1 MAASSED
8 ASEKSLEPTQRKLEQ
23 ARDKGEIARSSDLTT
38 AAGYAGFLVATLL
51 VGASSISDLGAL
63 LASFLERPDRLV
75 PLVFDVSGTAPL
87 DGLASSFVLGLAPWV
102 LVPAIFSIGIIFFQ
116 NGFVFTP
123 SRLAPKLS
131 RVSPFANAA
140 QKLGRSGLFEFAK
153 SLLKLSIYAGA
164 LWFLLQS
171 NLEEMARTIWTEPKI
186 AMLILSD
193 LLVAFM
199 IVVVLVAIV
208 IGLLDLIWQRQDHIR
223 KNRMSFQEM
232 RDEAKEL
239 EGDPHLKQA
248 RRQRAHEIA
257 NNRMMLDVPKADV
270 VIVNPTHYAVALH
283 WSRKRGEAPVCVA
296 KGADAIAARIRE
308 LAAEHGVPLHS
319 DPATA
324 RALFAMTDIGS
335 EIAPEHYKAV
345 AAAVRFAE
353 TIRRKAG
360 KTK

>member
-1 MAASSED
+1 MAAPSED
-8 ASEKSLEPTQRKLEQ
+8 ASEKSLEPTQKKLEQ
-23 ARDKGEIARSSDLTT
+23 ARKKGEIARSNDLTT
-38 AAGYAGFLVATLL
+38 AAGYAGFLTACL
-51 VGASSISDLGAL
+51 VVSAGSFSGLGTL
-63 LASFLERPDRLV
+63 LASFLEWPDQLAALVFNVSEVSPMGRLV
-75 PLVFDVSGTAPL
+75 GDVLPFLV
-87 DGLASSFVLGLAPWV
+87 PWV
-102 LVPAIFSIGIIFFQ
+102 LFPAAFSIAGIFVQ

-131 RVSPFANAA
+131 RVSPLANAA

-164 LWFLLQS
+164 LWFFLRI
-171 NLEEMARTIWTEPKI
+171 NLESIVLTIWTEPKI
-186 AMLILSD
+186 AMLTMSN
-193 LLVAFM
+193 LLVAFVT
-199 IVVVLVAIV
+199 VVVLVALG
-208 IGLLDLIWQRQDHIR
+208 IGLGDLIWQRQDHIR

-232 RDEAKEL
+232 RDEAKDS
-239 EGDPHLKQA
+239 EGDPHLKQE
-248 RRQRAHEIA
+248 RRRRAYDIA
-257 NNRMMLDVPKADV
+257 SNRMLLDVPKADV

-283 WSRKRGEAPVCVA
+283 WSRKKGEAPVCVA

-324 RALFAMTDIGS
+324 RALFAMTEIGA

-353 TIRRKAG
+353 TIRRKA
-360 KTK
+360 KRLK